1 VKFLDK
7 WWLILVILIGVLF
20 IIASIM
26 FAQQGKLPSPPSAS
40 DIVAKMKQELNLNDE
55 QVSQITP
62 VIQSEIQQMQAL
74 MEQAKSQGADR
85 DAVIKQME
93 ALRESEESELSQY
106 LTQDQLTQ
114 WKNRRQK
121 PLRGSDN
128 KGAGSGEIDTPERE

>member
-1 VKFLDK
+1 MKFLDK